1 MAANRER
8 LTSDLPFFG
17 TQMNFSGP
25 VQGRARVDAP
35 NWANTNMALQPY
47 DLRIHDARP
56 ILDQLSLDREG
67 FTLVDHDCDIT
78 DAFDVTADGPGYH
91 AAVAEMLGGLTGASF
106 VLPQGKGMIKR
117 SMAGTETETGPARW
131 VHMDYTTAA
140 AYKWVEWIEGWEG
153 VPLRHYPRF
162 AVYQTWRCL
171 TPPPSDNTIAF
182 CDASSLRDD
191 DCIVFDACLREPYD
205 EPGNSFESQFAMFN
219 PAQRWYYFSDLT
231 PGELIIFKGFD
242 SDPARDAQP
251 PHNSADLPGAGA
263 APRVSVEARFFA
275 FFAS

>member
-1 MAANRER
+1 M
-8 LTSDLPFFG
+8 
-17 TQMNFSGP
+17 
-25 VQGRARVDAP
+25 
-35 NWANTNMALQPY
+35 
-47 DLRIHDARP
+47 
-56 ILDQLSLDREG
+56 
-67 FTLVDHDCDIT
+67 
-78 DAFDVTADGPGYH
+78 
-91 AAVAEMLGGLTGASF
+91 
-106 VLPQGKGMIKR
+106 PQGKGLIKR

-140 AYKWVEWIEGWEG
+140 ARKWVEWIEGWEG
-153 VPLRHYPRF
+153 LPLRHYPRF

-171 TPPPSDNTIAF
+171 TPPPCDNTIAF
-182 CDASSLRDD
+182 CDASSLASD

-231 PGELIIFKGFD
+231 PDELIVFKGFD
-242 SDPARDAQP
+242 SDPARYAQP

-275 FFAS
+275 FFA

>member
-1 MAANRER
+1 MAAIPER
-8 LTSDLPFFG
+8 QTSDLPSFG

-35 NWANTNMALQPY
+35 NWANTNMALQPHE
-47 DLRIHDARP
+47 LRIHDARP
-56 ILDQLSLDREG
+56 IVNALSLDREG
-67 FTLVDHDCDIT
+67 FTLVRHDCGIT
-78 DAFDVTADGPGYH
+78 DAFDVDADGPGYH
-91 AAVAEMLGGLTGASF
+91 AAVAGRLAELTGATL
-106 VLPQGKGMIKR
+106 VLPQGKGLIKR

-140 AYKWVEWIEGWEG
+140 ARKWVEWIEGWEG
-153 VPLRHYPRF
+153 LPLRHYPRF

-171 TPPPSDNTIAF
+171 TPPPCDNTIAF
-182 CDASSLRDD
+182 CDASSLASD

-231 PGELIIFKGFD
+231 PDELIVFKGFD
-242 SDPARDAQP
+242 SDPTRYAQP
-251 PHNSADLPGAGA
+251 PHNSADLPDADA

-275 FFAS
+275 FFG